1 MKVNIV
7 LLLNQEDSAFER
19 EASPLI
25 ETLIGAKRL
34 LNFRRDLHPAAR
46 DSLHIG
52 VSILM
57 EPSYGSYNRS
67 NRNVSRFGDG
77 AEALNDVT
85 VVCGRTITT
94 KQKVHDLS
102 FGETSPID
110 PLLHFDESQAAVC
123 RVGLLIRILLTE
135 ILIIREVHWGFII
148 II

>member
-1 MKVNIV
+1 
-7 LLLNQEDSAFER
+7 
-19 EASPLI
+19 
-25 ETLIGAKRL
+25 
-34 LNFRRDLHPAAR
+34 
-46 DSLHIG
+46 
-52 VSILM
+52 M
-57 EPSYGSYNRS
+57 EPSYSSYNRS

-123 RVGLLIRILLTE
+123 EPCEKCYLVPYTMQYAMQYTS
-135 ILIIREVHWGFII
+135 
-148 II
+148 